1 MKAKE
6 LDYTEEEW
14 LAWEQR
20 LAREKGDKLIFIVV
34 LGMTSSLRRPSNNMK
49 GVITRLQTP
58 WFGFTKYLESFWIT
72 TFYVTRPPALR

>member
-20 LAREKGDKLIFIVV
+20 LAREKGDKLIFIVF
-34 LGMTSSLRRPSNNMK
+34 LGMTSS
-49 GVITRLQTP
+49 
-58 WFGFTKYLESFWIT
+58 
-72 TFYVTRPPALR
+72 

>member
-20 LAREKGDKLIFIVV
+20 LAREKGEKLIFIVV
-34 LGMTSSLRRPSNNMK
+34 LGMTSS
-49 GVITRLQTP
+49 
-58 WFGFTKYLESFWIT
+58 
-72 TFYVTRPPALR
+72 